1 MEFLGIGP
9 LEILIIVLAALV
21 LMGPK
26 DMAKAGR
33 MIGRGLRK
41 VIISPQWRMITE
53 TSKEIRKLPTRL
65 IREAGLDEFERDL
78 DGLRKTTTEIQEQ
91 LNLRQSLSPDL
102 ARVRNGAQQSGENRK
117 SATQEVEQ
125 TIAPPRSGSQD
136 LSPWLISPGENQQAN
151 LESSAADIS
160 PWVTPPNSSNSQK

>member
-21 LMGPK
+21 LLGPK

-41 VIISPQWRMITE
+41 VILSPQWHLITE
-53 TSKEIRKLPTRL
+53 ASKEIRKLPTRL

-78 DGLRKTTTEIQEQ
+78 DGLKKTTTEIQEQ

-102 ARVRNGAQQSGENRK
+102 ARIRNGSQQPGKMDVPEAQEIER
-117 SATQEVEQ
+117 
-125 TIAPPRSGSQD
+125 TIAPPRPGSQD
-136 LSPWLISPGENQQAN
+136 LSPWLISPGEDQASQ
-151 LESSAADIS
+151 ESSASDIS
-160 PWVTPPNSSNSQK
+160 PWVTPPSSPGSRK